1 MSVDRSVDRQAADD
15 RQLLDLHG
23 RRLIDLARA
32 SVLHGFEFG
41 RPFPV
46 DHGNEPPALAEI
58 RATHVVLRARS
69 GVAGIE
75 PTRRAGGV
83 RAWRPL
89 LLDVAGNAFA
99 ATFAD
104 RRHAPLK
111 PAERFDLAVTIV
123 LLGHLQPIALDGLA
137 GDGLVG
143 DGLVGDRLAA
153 LAPGDGALLEWEGGS
168 QALFPE
174 AWTFAITAGSFLAE
188 ALRRARA
195 QGLEPGVT
203 PRAYR
208 FSVSSVSDGE

>member
-1 MSVDRSVDRQAADD
+1 MSDDRPVDRQAADD
-15 RQLLDLHG
+15 RKLLDMHG

-41 RPFPV
+41 KPFPV
-46 DHGNEPPALAEI
+46 DRGNEPPELSQY
-58 RATHVVLRARS
+58 RATHVILRPRG
-69 GVAGIE
+69 GVEGIE
-75 PTRRAGGV
+75 PARRAGGV

-111 PAERFDLAVTIV
+111 PADRFDLAVTIL
-123 LLGHLQPIALDGLA
+123 LLGEPQPIDSAALDGL
-137 GDGLVG
+137 V
-143 DGLVGDRLAA
+143 
-153 LAPGDGALLEWEGGS
+153 PGDGVLVEWEGGT

-174 AWTFAITAGSFLAE
+174 VWALARSPRDFLAE
-188 ALRRARA
+188 ALRRARMQGMETDA
-195 QGLEPGVT
+195 Q

-208 FSVSSVSDGE
+208 FSAASVSDANAKPY

>member
-1 MSVDRSVDRQAADD
+1 MSDDRSVDRQAADD

-46 DHGNEPPALAEI
+46 DRGNEPAALAAT

-104 RRHAPLK
+104 RRHAALK
-111 PAERFDLAVTIV
+111 PAERFDLAVTV
-123 LLGHLQPIALDGLA
+123 MLLGEPLPIALDDPA
-137 GDGLVG
+137 GDG
-143 DGLVGDRLAA
+143 AA
-153 LAPGDGALLEWEGGS
+153 GLAPGDGALLEWDGGS

-174 AWTFAITAGSFLAE
+174 AWTFALTAKSFLAE
-188 ALRRARA
+188 ALRRAHA
-195 QGLEPGVT
+195 QGLEPGAL

-208 FSVSSVSDGE
+208 FSVTSVSDGE